1 MFISDGMI
9 GTMQTEAGIT
19 GNIRA
24 EIARAQLSYA
34 AVADKIGLDGRT
46 FRKSSRGERPW
57 LLGEVIA
64 VAEVLKVP
72 LDELIRVCKPIDER
86 QTQERTHA

>member
-1 MFISDGMI
+1 MDSAGVMMCI
-9 GTMQTEAGIT
+9 MQTEAGIT

-46 FRKSSRGERPW
+46 FRKSCRGERPW

-64 VAEVLKVP
+64 VAEVVDVP
-72 LDELIRVCKPIDER
+72 LDELIRVRGESK
-86 QTQERTHA
+86 